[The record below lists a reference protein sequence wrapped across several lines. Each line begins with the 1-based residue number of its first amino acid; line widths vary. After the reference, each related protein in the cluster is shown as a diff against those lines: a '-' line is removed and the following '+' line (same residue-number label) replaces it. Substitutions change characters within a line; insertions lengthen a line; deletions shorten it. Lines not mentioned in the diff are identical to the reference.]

1 MSMAS
6 VVIENALIISMVGV
20 EEPFVGTVRF
30 EDGIITH
37 VGDDAP
43 PARESVDA
51 GGGLL
56 LPAFVQTHIHLCQSL
71 FRNLADDLSL
81 LDWLK
86 LRIWPMEAAL
96 TEADMTASAELGL
109 AELLRGGTT
118 TILDMGSVHHTDEIA
133 TVIERAKSRA
143 FLGKAM
149 MDKGEGVP
157 DGLREDTRRSLRESE
172 ALQERWH
179 GAAGGRIRYAY
190 APRFAPS
197 CTTELLRSVGEIC
210 AADELVV
217 HTHCAESV
225 DEIAL
230 IRDEHGVSNVEYLED
245 CGLVG
250 PRSVFVHMV
259 HLDERDRSIVR
270 ATRTN
275 ITHCPAS
282 NCKLGSGIAPIPAYL
297 AAGINVAI
305 GADGAPCNNT
315 LDAFTEMRLAALIH
329 KPRFGPT
336 AMNARTVLKMATV
349 AGATALGMAD
359 ELGTIEVGK
368 RADLVHLRMDRPY
381 NGVVGDPLAQIVYTG
396 SRENVVDVWCQG
408 ERVVQSGEL
417 ITLDEEAILARAR
430 TSAQSLLHRL

>member
-1 MSMAS
+1 MRP
-6 VVIENALIISMVGV
+6 VVVEKALILNMVDGA
-20 EEPFVGTVRF
+20 EPFVGSVRF
-30 EDGIITH
+30 EDGRITH
-37 VGDDAP
+37 IGGDVPSAQT
-43 PARESVDA
+43 RVDA
-51 GGGLL
+51 TGGVLI
-56 LPAFVQTHIHLCQSL
+56 PAFVQTHLHLCQSL

-96 TEADMTASAELGL
+96 KPADMRASADLGL
-109 AELLRGGTT
+109 LELLRGGTT
-118 TILDMGSVHHTDEIA
+118 TILDMGSVHHTNEVA
-133 TVIERAKSRA
+133 AAVQRSKTRA
-143 FLGKAM
+143 FVGKAM
-149 MDKGEGVP
+149 MDRGDDVP
-157 DGLREDTRRSLRESE
+157 AGLREDTAFSIKESQ
-172 ALQERWH
+172 ALQKCWH
-179 GAAGGRIRYAY
+179 GAANGRIRYAY

-197 CTTELLRSVGEIC
+197 CTTELLKTVGDIC
-210 AADELVV
+210 RDDGLVV

-230 IRDEHGVSNVEYLED
+230 IRNEFGRSNVEYLED

-250 PRSVFVHMV
+250 PKSVFAHMI
-259 HLDERDRSIVR
+259 HLDEKDTAVVK
-270 ATRTN
+270 ATKTN

-336 AMNARTVLKMATV
+336 AMDARTVLKLATV
-349 AGATALGMAD
+349 AGAKALDLTD

-368 RADLVHLRMDRPY
+368 RADLVHLRLDKPY
-381 NGVVGDPLAQIVYTG
+381 NGVAGDPFAKIVYTG
-396 SRENVVDVWCQG
+396 CRENVVDVWCEG
-408 ERVVQSGEL
+408 ERIVQDGEL
-417 ITLDEEAILARAR
+417 LTMDQEEVLARGR
-430 TSAQSLLHRL
+430 ESAKSLLTRL